1 MSAPEWFDPVTEEQ
15 IRRVLDRVAVVE
27 AGTPEAERIADLSD
41 IVGVW
46 DTDVF
51 RASAWVLEAGR
62 RTPGHSI
69 FDVDPTT
76 NPAGGAR
83 ACALRS

>member
-1 MSAPEWFDPVTEEQ
+1 MTEEQ
-15 IRRVLDRVAVVE
+15 VRRVLDQVAVVE

-51 RASAWVLEAGR
+51 RASALVAGAARLFQLLLEVGHVVVLV
-62 RTPGHSI
+62 
-69 FDVDPTT
+69 DV
-76 NPAGGAR
+76 
-83 ACALRS
+83 ALGLAQSDAVDDGLT